1 MSITIIYFYANM
13 NYNIST
19 VVPMGGDVVAYDEQL
34 DSLVAKNGGILR
46 TRYVVTAGISKTAF
60 RKYIT
65 EKNFERVAHGIY
77 LAPDAWKDSLYL
89 LTLRCPQ
96 AIFSHETAL
105 FLHDLT
111 DREPMRY
118 ALTVRNGYNPSK
130 LTADGIKV
138 YTVKRE
144 LHALGAMNT
153 VTAFGHTVPV
163 YDMERTICDIIRS
176 RRNIDAQ
183 SFQGALKQYAR
194 RRGKNQPLLMDYAK
208 EFRIDKI
215 LRQYLEVLL

>member
-1 MSITIIYFYANM
+1 MA
-13 NYNIST
+13 
-19 VVPMGGDVVAYDEQL
+19 L
-34 DSLVAKNGGILR
+34 
-46 TRYVVTAGISKTAF
+46 
-60 RKYIT
+60 RKYVI
-65 EKNFERVAHGIY
+65 EKSFERVAHGIY

-89 LTLRCPQ
+89 LALRCPQ

-105 FLHDLT
+105 YLHDLT
-111 DREPMRY
+111 DREPMQY
-118 ALTVRNGYNPSK
+118 AVTVRNGYNPSK

-138 YTVKRE
+138 YTVKKE

-153 VTAFGHTVPV
+153 VTAFGHSVPV
-163 YDMERTICDIIRS
+163 YDRERTICDIVRS

-194 RRGKNQPLLMDYAK
+194 RRDKNLTLLMDYAK
-208 EFRIDKI
+208 EFHIEKI